1 MFRRSSKKKPDPH
14 GCCHYCQYF
23 RESFADE
30 ARKDLMSVIVLYM
43 RGKRGGDAGGRRNGY
58 TVYEEVESSIEPA
71 PRILLPA
78 VMTSFAMAL
87 LYASVVVLAMGD
99 VRGPIVETLLE
110 LAFRLAG
117 SDFRSAATNVG
128 AIIAGLAVALTALSW
143 VRRKRPE
150 DESGRQVMRA
160 WLTDVLDDARREDA
174 AAVLM
179 IVLASSFGALVI
191 AFWVSVYAAK
201 YRGAQVYGDAFVGT
215 VLTTA
220 FGVIVLFLLLP
231 RPSGNSAVRN
241 CAVVLQNVVSWVRWN
256 CSSSWSLG
264 QEGVS
269 KGKVARSG
277 FVIFLTSALSFGL
290 VWRLCLGGMTVALG
304 AAPLYGLL
312 CFFSVYLM
320 ATCVPAVVLRKPFA
334 RMEAVFRFVF
344 MIFVPFLLFGLEL
357 IIGFGG
363 RGWPVIIA
371 ELAWLILVYLLAFR
385 GVRIPVL
392 TDIVF
397 AELYGYRSALE
408 RRWSSLMNRGS
419 SRDRDDLYE
428 VAKILVPAGSI
439 IPKDEMVSDR
449 RSMKA
454 WSRRAV
460 ILVPEVGKPRN
471 HEPGDIDL
479 RAYIEDMLGIALPG
493 GSAGMAQSHV
503 KPEEGVVDDWHASSF
518 R

>member
-1 MFRRSSKKKPDPH
+1 
-14 GCCHYCQYF
+14 
-23 RESFADE
+23 
-30 ARKDLMSVIVLYM
+30 
-43 RGKRGGDAGGRRNGY
+43 
-58 TVYEEVESSIEPA
+58 
-71 PRILLPA
+71 
-78 VMTSFAMAL
+78 
-87 LYASVVVLAMGD
+87 
-99 VRGPIVETLLE
+99 
-110 LAFRLAG
+110 
-117 SDFRSAATNVG
+117 
-128 AIIAGLAVALTALSW
+128 
-143 VRRKRPE
+143 
-150 DESGRQVMRA
+150 
-160 WLTDVLDDARREDA
+160 
-174 AAVLM
+174 
-179 IVLASSFGALVI
+179 
-191 AFWVSVYAAK
+191 
-201 YRGAQVYGDAFVGT
+201 
-215 VLTTA
+215 
-220 FGVIVLFLLLP
+220 
-231 RPSGNSAVRN
+231 
-241 CAVVLQNVVSWVRWN
+241 
-256 CSSSWSLG
+256 
-264 QEGVS
+264 
-269 KGKVARSG
+269 
-277 FVIFLTSALSFGL
+277 
-290 VWRLCLGGMTVALG
+290 
-304 AAPLYGLL
+304 
-312 CFFSVYLM
+312 
-320 ATCVPAVVLRKPFA
+320 
-334 RMEAVFRFVF
+334 MEAVFRFVF